1 MSAIIL
7 FGILLLD
14 WMTNPCCAQG
24 VQNDLRLVSTNQGL
38 FVSAGYSRPTR

>member
-1 MSAIIL
+1 MSVVIL
-7 FGILLLD
+7 LGVLLLD

-24 VQNDLRLVSTNQGL
+24 VQNDRCLVCTNQGL